1 MSRTAIFPLIG
12 LYNNFPNILDGLHV
26 PTTADLDKSLPYVS
40 NIPVLTDADLHALL
54 LAEIGEMTPVYTR
67 PDVLRSMIT
76 VWARAHLP
84 EWVKLWQTTILKYNP
99 IWNKDGKYTETLQ
112 RSGSNSG
119 KTDNSGTN
127 GENGSTTY
135 GRSDAHNVTGYDTNS
150 YSPNTQ
156 DVASGTDTTKR
167 DSSYSDIGSSSG
179 TYNDQQTLTR
189 TETGNIGVTTTQAM
203 IEEERRTA
211 VFNLYA
217 YIIGAFKERFC
228 ILLY

>member
-12 LYNNFPNILDGLHV
+12 LYNNFPDILDGLHV

-99 IWNKDGKYTETLQ
+99 IWNKDGTYKETVS
-112 RSGSNSG
+112 RSG
-119 KTDNSGTN
+119 DNSGTTSSDN
-127 GENGSTTY
+127 ANIY
-135 GRSDAHNVTGYDTNS
+135 GRTDTHNVTGYDTNS
-150 YSPNTQ
+150 FSPSDQ
-156 DVASGTDTTKR
+156 DTAGGTDRMTGN
-167 DSSYSDIGSSSG
+167 GSSSG
-179 TYNDQQTLTR
+179 RYSDSETR
-189 TETGNIGVTTTQAM
+189 TREEYGNIGVTTTQAM
-203 IEEERRTA
+203 LEEERRTA
-211 VFNLYA
+211 VFNIYA

>member
-12 LYNNFPNILDGLHV
+12 LYNNFPDILDGLHV

-54 LAEIGEMTPVYTR
+54 LAEIGEMTPVYTK
-67 PDVLRSMIT
+67 PDVLRSMIA

-99 IWNKDGKYTETLQ
+99 IWNKDGTYKETVA
-112 RSGSNSG
+112 RSGKNSG
-119 KTDNSGTN
+119 STNSSN
-127 GENGSTTY
+127 TTSY
-135 GRSDAHNVTGYDTNS
+135 GRTDTHNVTGYDTNGF
-150 YSPNTQ
+150 SPDDQT
-156 DVASGTDTTKR
+156 VAGGADQLTGN
-167 DSSYSDIGSSSG
+167 GSSSG
-179 TYNDQQTLTR
+179 QYSDSETTTR
-189 TETGNIGVTTTQAM
+189 EEFGNIGVTTTQAM